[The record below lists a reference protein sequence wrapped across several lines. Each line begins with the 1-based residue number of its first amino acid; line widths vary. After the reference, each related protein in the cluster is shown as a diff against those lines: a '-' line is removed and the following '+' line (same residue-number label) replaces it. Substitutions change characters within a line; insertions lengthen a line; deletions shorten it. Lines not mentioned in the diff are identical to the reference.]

1 MLAAPRKFSWEN
13 AFIDLSMADH
23 NMVAA
28 AAEEAKEAAEAAA
41 AAESVS
47 GISHSILC
55 VTLVLLKRYNTIT
68 INGNICTTLI
78 KQQQCVHAYLAVMW
92 PVTNADQVTCDVSA
106 VVEHAFRVLSVKAS
120 RFVFTQASQ
129 VSSRC
134 FPQNPSLWK
143 TFQECP
149 QPLGRG

>member
-1 MLAAPRKFSWEN
+1 MPVYKLPIMLAAPRKFSWEN

-68 INGNICTTLI
+68 INGNICATR
-78 KQQQCVHAYLAVMW
+78 
-92 PVTNADQVTCDVSA
+92 DVSA
-106 VVEHAFRVLSVKAS
+106 VVEHRAFRV
-120 RFVFTQASQ
+120 
-129 VSSRC
+129 
-134 FPQNPSLWK
+134 
-143 TFQECP
+143 
-149 QPLGRG
+149 